1 MLSSTK
7 DVTPVGAIDDLRFK
21 VGPDTVGSKL
31 KAAFAQYARESAAA
45 HPELK
50 V

>member
-1 MLSSTK
+1 
-7 DVTPVGAIDDLRFK
+7 
-21 VGPDTVGSKL
+21 VGSKL